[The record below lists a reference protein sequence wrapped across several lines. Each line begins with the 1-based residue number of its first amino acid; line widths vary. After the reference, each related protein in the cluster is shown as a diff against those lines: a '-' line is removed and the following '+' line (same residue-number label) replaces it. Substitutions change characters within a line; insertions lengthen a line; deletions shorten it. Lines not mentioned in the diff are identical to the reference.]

1 MPKAPLLAIDTRMK
15 SLGLIGFGQF
25 GRLAASVLK
34 AHFDVLVSDTAP
46 DAPAQA
52 SALGVGFGT
61 LQDAATREIV
71 VIAVPVAAMR
81 AVIAEAAPHIR
92 PDALV
97 VDVGSVKMLPATWM
111 RELLPAHVDIVA
123 THPLFGPQSVA
134 RDGLPGLR
142 FVVCPVRG
150 DRHEEVAAFGRS
162 LGLAVTVTTPEE
174 HDQEMAYVQAL
185 THLIGRSLVNL
196 GIPDERLATQSYQHL
211 LELCGL
217 IGADTFELF
226 QAIQTQNPY
235 APEVVKAFVAQA
247 QSLLDEVKAAAS
259 PS

>member
-1 MPKAPLLAIDTRMK
+1 MK

-25 GRLAASVLK
+25 GRLAAGILK
-34 AHFDVLVSDTAP
+34 DRFDVLVADPSAEAP
-46 DAPAQA
+46 ELAR
-52 SALGVGFGT
+52 ALGVGFGD
-61 LQDAATREIV
+61 LAEAASREV
-71 VIAVPVAAMR
+71 VVVAVPVPAMR
-81 AVIAEAAPHIR
+81 QVFAGIAPHLK
-92 PDALV
+92 PGTLV
-97 VDVGSVKMLPATWM
+97 VDVGSVKMLPAKWM
-111 RELLPAHVDIVA
+111 TELLPPTVEIVA

-150 DRHEEVAAFGRS
+150 DRYEKVAAFGRE
-162 LGLAVTVTTPEE
+162 LGLAVTVTSPEE
-174 HDQEMAYVQAL
+174 HDEEMAYVQAL

-226 QAIQTQNPY
+226 TAIQTQNPF
-235 APEVVKAFVAQA
+235 APQVVRAFVEEARG
-247 QSLLDEVKAAAS
+247 LLDRVEAERRD
-259 PS
+259 

>member
-1 MPKAPLLAIDTRMK
+1 MK

-25 GRLAASVLK
+25 GRLAAGILK
-34 AHFDVLVSDTAP
+34 DHFDVLVADRAP
-46 DAPAQA
+46 DAARRA
-52 SALGVGFGT
+52 AEAGLAFGP
-61 LQDAATREIV
+61 LEAAAAREIV
-71 VIAVPVAAMR
+71 VVAVPVAAMR
-81 AVIAEAAPHIR
+81 EVFQAMAPHLR

-97 VDVGSVKMLPATWM
+97 VDVGSVKVLPARWM
-111 RELLPAHVDIVA
+111 PELLPPGVDIVA
-123 THPLFGPQSVA
+123 AHPLFGPQSVA

-150 DRHEEVAAFGRS
+150 GRHEKVAAFGRS
-162 LGLAVTVTTPEE
+162 LGLTVTVTTPEE
-174 HDQEMAYVQAL
+174 HDEEMAYVQAL

-226 QAIQTQNPY
+226 TAIQTQNPY
-235 APEVVKAFVAQA
+235 APKVVEAFVDQA
-247 QSLLDEVKAAAS
+247 RSLLDEVAAKRAG
-259 PS
+259 

>member
-1 MPKAPLLAIDTRMK
+1 MK

-25 GRLAASVLK
+25 GQLAAGVLK
-34 AHFDVLVSDTAP
+34 TRFDVLVTDRAP
-46 DAPAQA
+46 EARERARE
-52 SALGVGFGT
+52 LGVAFGSIEE
-61 LQDAATREIV
+61 AAGRDV
-71 VIAVPVAAMR
+71 VVLAVPVAAMR
-81 AVIAEAAPHIR
+81 AVIGEVAPHLK
-92 PDALV
+92 PGALV
-97 VDVGSVKMLPATWM
+97 VDVGSVKVLPAQWM
-111 RELLPAHVDIVA
+111 RELLPPHVDIVA

-142 FVVCPVRG
+142 FVVCPIRG
-150 DRHEEVAAFGRS
+150 DRHEKVAAFGRQ

-226 QAIQTQNPY
+226 TAIQTQNPY
-235 APEVVKAFVAQA
+235 APEVVKAFVRQA
-247 QSLLDEVKAAAS
+247 EDLLEQVEKAPR